1 MRLLVVHPMPS
12 ARPVPLL
19 HPVLACGALVAVL
32 DLGLAVA
39 WWRME
44 GVAATRT
51 LQAIAEW
58 VMGPAAYAGGSATAF
73 AGALLYG
80 VLMCAL
86 AALYRVL
93 ARAFPLLLRRPVL
106 CGALYGIAMYLLVFG
121 VAVPALIGRPAFS
134 PPHWMAV
141 CALAYMFLIGVPCAW
156 FARLPAS
163 RQAR

>member
-12 ARPVPLL
+12 VRPVWLP
-19 HPVLACGALVAVL
+19 HPVLACGALVTVL

-39 WWRME
+39 WWRTQ
-44 GVAATRT
+44 GVPATQT

-58 VMGPAAYAGGSATAF
+58 VMGPAAYLGGIATAF

-80 VLMCAL
+80 ALMCAL
-86 AALYRVL
+86 AALYRAL
-93 ARAFPLLLRRPVL
+93 ARAFPLLLHRPVA